1 LLTLAFKF
9 DVAPVIKQQGQL
21 LRPSPWPSFVAK
33 QPSTLC
39 SSNIIEPA
47 LRVTTASRR
56 SEFLN
61 TLQPAQLDYLID
73 PAKAPDNSEWYTAKV
88 STESSVW
95 FSTKGIKGTSLEISS
110 AEVVFNC
117 YSRLFDS
124 ITECPS
130 YNMISSQWYVLLEPV
145 QSLMGG

>member
-1 LLTLAFKF
+1 MAFVCSQAAKYTL
-9 DVAPVIKQQGQL
+9 QQQHHRAG
-21 LRPSPWPSFVAK
+21 
-33 QPSTLC
+33 
-39 SSNIIEPA
+39 
-47 LRVTTASRR
+47 LRVTTASTR

-61 TLQPAQLDYLID
+61 TLQPAQLDYLIA
-73 PAKAPDNSEWYTAKV
+73 PAKAPDNSEGYTTKV

-117 YSRLFDS
+117 YSRMFDS